1 MKILNIILGK
11 LKKRI
16 VLELFKYNK
25 KMVNK
30 KNNINVKNIIEK
42 KLANAISKLQL

>member
-1 MKILNIILGK
+1 MLNNVKSMKILNIILGK

-25 KMVNK
+25 KMINK
-30 KNNINVKNIIEK
+30 LDIK
-42 KLANAISKLQL
+42 KEDF